1 MHVCMWL
8 REISC
13 LFEDNFFGKG
23 QKSFRTIWGQTALG
37 LKVGGGQEG
46 DCVSQVPTKSW
57 ALVCID
63 STWGVD
69 KAQPLGPDRL
79 DLGKSLYCSL

>member
-1 MHVCMWL
+1 MYVCGCEKYLASLKIIFLERARNHLELSGDKLLLDL
-8 REISC
+8 R
-13 LFEDNFFGKG
+13 
-23 QKSFRTIWGQTALG
+23 W
-37 LKVGGGQEG
+37 GGGQEG